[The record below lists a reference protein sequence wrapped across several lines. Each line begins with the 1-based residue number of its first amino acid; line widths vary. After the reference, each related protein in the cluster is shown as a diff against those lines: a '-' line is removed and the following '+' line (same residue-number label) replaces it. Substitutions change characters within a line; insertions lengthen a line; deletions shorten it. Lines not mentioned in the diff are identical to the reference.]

1 MIILTAG
8 GEALIRLLRVDSR
21 PVVLP
26 PPKTDAPKR

>member
-21 PVVLP
+21 PVVPPLP
-26 PPKTDAPKR
+26 REPQPRR

>member
-21 PVVLP
+21 PVVP
-26 PPKTDAPKR
+26 PPSKPPVPRR